1 MKNIITNFIKYFDIK
16 KQSHY
21 QEIKEII
28 LLIFLLKIFVHK
40 NKNVYFNI
48 L

>member
-1 MKNIITNFIKYFDIK
+1 MKYFDIK
-16 KQSHY
+16 KLLHY

-28 LLIFLLKIFVHK
+28 LLIFLLKILVHK
-40 NKNVYFNI
+40 NKNIYCNI

>member
-1 MKNIITNFIKYFDIK
+1 MKYFDIK
-16 KQSHY
+16 KLFHY

-40 NKNVYFNI
+40 NKNVYFII

>member
-1 MKNIITNFIKYFDIK
+1 MKYFHIK

-40 NKNVYFNI
+40 NKNIYLNI